1 MRRSRTTP
9 SAARWV
15 VSAVGL
21 LLVGY
26 LAVLSVQPSILDAL
40 PPWLGW
46 FGRPG
51 SMLTL
56 GIVVAVLIAACVL
69 TFRADTNH
77 RVVGVSLTM
86 IAVLITM
93 SAILGL
99 SGYWRC
105 HDANHPAFFTPLMA
119 TASLVKGAER
129 YAEFRPAADAQVG
142 DGGE

>member
-1 MRRSRTTP
+1 
-9 SAARWV
+9 
-15 VSAVGL
+15 
-21 LLVGY
+21 
-26 LAVLSVQPSILDAL
+26 
-40 PPWLGW
+40 
-46 FGRPG
+46 
-51 SMLTL
+51 
-56 GIVVAVLIAACVL
+56 
-69 TFRADTNH
+69 
-77 RVVGVSLTM
+77 M

-129 YAEFRPAADAQVG
+129 YAEFRPPADARSG